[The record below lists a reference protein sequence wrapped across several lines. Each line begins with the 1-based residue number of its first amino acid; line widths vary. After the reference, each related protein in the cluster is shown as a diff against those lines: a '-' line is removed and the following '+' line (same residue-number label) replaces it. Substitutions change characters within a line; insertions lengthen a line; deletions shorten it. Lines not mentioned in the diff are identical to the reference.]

1 MEFSSTILLI
11 EDNLIDQLVT
21 KQLLKKVLDINQVFI
36 ANNGLEGL
44 QWIIKNKKTQQK
56 LVILLDIQ
64 MPVMDGFEFLDIFQ
78 TLNEEI
84 KKETQIYVVSST
96 LDSDEIEQIRKNE
109 FVRDFLNKPIPIDE
123 LKKKFLNSFLF

>member
-1 MEFSSTILLI
+1 MEFNSTILLI

-21 KQLLKKVLDINQVFI
+21 KQLLKKILDINQVAI

-44 QWIIKNKKTQQK
+44 QWIIKNKKAKQK

-64 MPVMDGFEFLDIFQ
+64 MPIMNGFEFLDIFQ
-78 TLNEEI
+78 TLNTEI
-84 KKETQIYVVSST
+84 QKETQIYVVSST

-109 FVRDFLNKPIPIDE
+109 YVCDFLNKPIPVEE
-123 LKKKFLNSFLF
+123 LKKQFLNSFLF

>member
-1 MEFSSTILLI
+1 MAFNSTILLI

-44 QWIIKNKKTQQK
+44 QWIIKNKKAKQK

-64 MPVMDGFEFLDIFQ
+64 MPIMNGFEFLDIFQ
-78 TLNEEI
+78 TLNTEI
-84 KKETQIYVVSST
+84 QDETQIYVVSST

-109 FVRDFLNKPIPIDE
+109 FVEDFLNKPIPVEE
-123 LKKKFLNSFLF
+123 LKKQFLNSFLF